1 MLCTKKIKK
10 INNKIF
16 NIGGEINN
24 SISLRDLTI
33 KCEKLTK
40 NKIKFKS
47 VKNTSS
53 FDIPYYV
60 SNNSKLRK
68 FYRWK
73 PSKNIDKILQDIY
86 YWLSNNKIIKN
97 YFL

>member
-1 MLCTKKIKK
+1 M
-10 INNKIF
+10 
-16 NIGGEINN
+16 
-24 SISLRDLTI
+24 

-47 VKNTSS
+47 VFKTSS

-60 SNNSKLRK
+60 SDNSKLKK
-68 FYRWK
+68 FYKWK
-73 PSKNIDKILQDIY
+73 PSRNIDKILEDIY
-86 YWLSNNKIIKN
+86 YWLSKNKIIRN